1 MVDYETAL
9 RALNAGTIK
18 AEADFRADKLRP
30 GADVSLDLDASQ
42 STGYRPDNLIIEPCN
57 PQRVCEMSSSLTTTR
72 ALIGLFPEEYLLAE
86 QSGMGKI
93 EICYSNMEWVNRRSE
108 LVRPDDEN
116 VANYFGHL
124 GFDLVGRY
132 IENDRASDLF
142 GFRFTSP
149 EEYHYL
155 FAQASEEVLQDSCPM
170 EWVGTRVITPL
181 RVDRGGIVPD
191 RLTYLA
197 ASRTLPSRLLQG
209 NWENGAEWRD
219 WFVTG
224 IGVTP
229 IELASLPDINSR
241 LNQHLQSLYQAEQA
255 QIYTRMLL
263 PDARNSKGDDV
274 SLFDEMSRVSI
285 AKASLHMQM
294 MLFYPE
300 SMFNSDSIRKS
311 IAGDEGLLE
320 RRSLRRFRE
329 ENIALTSVNSL
340 AAERLREL
348 QLNWSHQPEA
358 VRREG
363 SISASL
369 VHAMTRI
376 NILYR
381 QFFTARPE
389 TLEEIQVQVQR
400 QEPAVP

>member
-1 MVDYETAL
+1 M
-9 RALNAGTIK
+9 
-18 AEADFRADKLRP
+18 
-30 GADVSLDLDASQ
+30 
-42 STGYRPDNLIIEPCN
+42 
-57 PQRVCEMSSSLTTTR
+57 
-72 ALIGLFPEEYLLAE
+72 IGLFPEEYLLAE
-86 QSGMGKI
+86 QSGLGQI
-93 EICYSNMEWVNRRSE
+93 EICYRNMEWVERRSE

-132 IENDRASDLF
+132 IEDDRASDLF

-149 EEYHYL
+149 EEHHYL
-155 FAQASEEVLQDSCPM
+155 FAQASEEVLQDSCPT

-181 RVDRGGIVPD
+181 REDRGGIVPD

-209 NWENGAEWRD
+209 NWDGGAEWRD

-224 IGVTP
+224 IGVSP
-229 IELASLPDINSR
+229 IEFTSIPEIKTR

-255 QIYTRMLL
+255 QIYQRILL
-263 PDARNSKGDDV
+263 PNFRDSQGDDV

-285 AKASLHMQM
+285 AKASLHMHM

-300 SMFNSDSIRKS
+300 SMFNSDSIRKA
-311 IAGDEGLLE
+311 IAGDAGLLE

-329 ENIALTSVNSL
+329 ENIALTSVNRV
-340 AAERLREL
+340 AAERLRDL
-348 QLNWSHQPEA
+348 QQAWSQQPVA
-358 VRREG
+358 VRQQG
-363 SISASL
+363 SPSASL
-369 VHAMTRI
+369 THAMTRI

-381 QFFTARPE
+381 QFFTSRPE
-389 TLEEIQVQVQR
+389 PLEEIQVQVQK
-400 QEPAVP
+400 QDPG